1 VWFVIDLDP
10 RLTFQ
15 HINRL
20 LKIRMRMRYR
30 TLVAFGLPQD
40 DFKMP
45 RPINARADQPL
56 VARARVISR

>member
-1 VWFVIDLDP
+1 
-10 RLTFQ
+10 
-15 HINRL
+15 
-20 LKIRMRMRYR
+20 MRMRYR